1 MPVRPVTNHDLAALL
16 EAAGFDRSH
25 AALARQVKHAA
36 KAEHGLITSYDG
48 ASVYWWLRGRSPD
61 QPAPE
66 LLARILGRALGRQV
80 AVDELGFLRAAG
92 SEQDTLRYPDTIEES
107 IALAT
112 ELWNRLGRQ
121 PPGQDPAPFAA
132 RAAAEAGWRW
142 HFDPPD
148 PTTAHRGRLQVRAGD
163 VELLRGFQVYFLDLD
178 KRHGGGSTRSLLAD
192 VLSRQVAP
200 LLAGQYSDAVGRD
213 LFQVAAELTCA
224 SAFTFYDSA
233 DHGRAQRA
241 FIQAL
246 RLSKAAGDRALGAH
260 VLANLATQAVYLDKP
275 AEAVRL
281 ARAAVEGA
289 GTSPP
294 AMVSA
299 RLYSTAATAHA
310 QAGDAGSFRRSLSR
324 ARAALERSDGT
335 GPAWAGYFTPAH
347 LAGSAMR
354 SLLDLRLPAE
364 ALAHQAAALNL
375 PEGNVRT
382 LALHTALSA
391 TAHARAGNIEQ
402 AAHLGSLAAE
412 QATRVRS
419 SRVASRVGT
428 LIGLLAAHRA
438 LPQAA
443 GFLDLA
449 AELGHRPALA
459 RELR

>member
-16 EAAGFDRSH
+16 EATGFDRSH
-25 AALARQVKHAA
+25 TALARQVNHAA
-36 KAEHGLITSYDG
+36 KAEYGLITAYDG

-66 LLARILGRALGRQV
+66 LVARILGRSLGRQITL
-80 AVDELGFLRAAG
+80 DELGFPRAAAA
-92 SEQDTLRYPDTIEES
+92 EQDTLRYPDTIEES
-107 IALAT
+107 ITLAT

-121 PPGQDPAPFAA
+121 RTGQDPAPFAV

-148 PTTAHRGRLQVRAGD
+148 PSAAHHGRIRVRAAD
-163 VELLRGFQVYFLDLD
+163 VELLRAVQIHFLDLD
-178 KRHGGGSTRSLLAD
+178 KRHGGGGTRSLLAD

-200 LLAGQYSDAVGRD
+200 LLAGQYSDTVGRE

-224 SAFTFYDSA
+224 SAFTLYDSA

-275 AEAVRL
+275 AEALRL

-294 AMVSA
+294 AMVAA
-299 RLYSTAATAHA
+299 RLYSTVATAHA
-310 QAGDAGSFRRSLSR
+310 QAGDAGSFRRALASSQTALDR
-324 ARAALERSDGT
+324 ADGS
-335 GPAWAGYFTPAH
+335 GPTWAGYFTAAH

-354 SLLDLRLPAE
+354 SLLDLQLPTE
-364 ALAHQAAALNL
+364 ALGHEAAALNL

-391 TAHARAGNIEQ
+391 TAHARAGNIDQ
-402 AAHLGSLAAE
+402 AADLGILAAE

-419 SRVASRVGT
+419 SRVAARVNT
-428 LIGLLAAHRA
+428 VIGLLTAHRA

-443 GFLDLA
+443 RFLELA
-449 AELGHRPALA
+449 ADFGHRPALA
-459 RELR
+459 RDLR